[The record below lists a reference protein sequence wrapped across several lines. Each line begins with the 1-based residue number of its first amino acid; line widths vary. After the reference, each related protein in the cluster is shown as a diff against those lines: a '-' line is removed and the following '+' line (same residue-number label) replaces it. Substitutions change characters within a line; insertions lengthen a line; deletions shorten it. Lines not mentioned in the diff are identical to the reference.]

1 MNPHQKQ
8 VREFMQAFGQE
19 TPDFFSPQEY
29 PSELRTALIVE
40 ECMEFGKA
48 AEENNFVEM
57 IDAICDILYVTYG
70 AAIAMGID
78 IDPFFDEVHR
88 SNMSKLDPVTK
99 QPVRR
104 ADGKILK
111 PPTYSPANIKSMLF
125 KLHGEAVLVAADV
138 FDE

>member
-1 MNPHQKQ
+1 MNTHQKQ
-8 VREFMQAFGQE
+8 VREFMQAFGQSI
-19 TPDFFSPQEY
+19 PDSFSPQEY

-88 SNMSKLDPVTK
+88 SNMSKLDPITK
-99 QPVRR
+99 QPIRR

-111 PPTYSPANIKSMLF
+111 PNTYSPPNIKELLF
-125 KLHGEAVLVAADV
+125 KLHGEAVLMAADV
-138 FDE
+138 FD

>member
-1 MNPHQKQ
+1 MNPHQHK
-8 VREFMQAFGQE
+8 VREFMQSFGQD
-19 TPDFFSPQEY
+19 TPDCFLPQGY

-48 AEENNFVEM
+48 AEEYNFVEM

-70 AAIAMGID
+70 AAVAMGID
-78 IDPFFDEVHR
+78 IDPFFEEVHR

-125 KLHGEAVLVAADV
+125 KLHGEALLVAADV